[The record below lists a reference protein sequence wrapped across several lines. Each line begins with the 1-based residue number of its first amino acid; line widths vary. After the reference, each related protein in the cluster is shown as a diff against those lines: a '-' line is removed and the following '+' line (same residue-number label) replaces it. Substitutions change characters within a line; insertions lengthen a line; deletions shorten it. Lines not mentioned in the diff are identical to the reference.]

1 MSFKHLAFLVPAI
14 LAASACAQ
22 GSTVDT
28 GGAGGTSGSTGSGSN
43 NTTGSSSGTKM
54 STSQSG
60 SGSGMSSTGSGVVT
74 SSSGCGSMCDMD
86 NDGVLDGADMCPNT
100 PISEPV
106 NDEGCGAS
114 QLMPKINPTFPPYGL
129 TWTPTGDPGRAGGLV
144 WTYTGVDHG
153 DLFHIYWVLCDDPT
167 TPCGVSLDGPIDP
180 ATEGWQFSADSNLP
194 AGKLVFLNGTHIAL
208 ADSSMPAVTGR
219 LTVTI
224 VDEASMPVP
233 FATLTNLGIVG
244 QAGKFGAEI
253 LGAGYT
259 VSMIIEIQ
267 DAGGNWVPYL
277 DYFDAAS
284 TADMGPPATV
294 SIGGSFYDE

>member
-1 MSFKHLAFLVPAI
+1 MSLKHLAFLLPAV
-14 LAASACAQ
+14 LAAVSCAQ

-28 GGAGGTSGSTGSGSN
+28 GGAGGTSASTETGTGSN

-60 SGSGMSSTGSGVVT
+60 SGSGVSTSGSGT
-74 SSSGCGSMCDMD
+74 STSGCGNMCDMD
-86 NDGVLDGADMCPNT
+86 NDGVLDAVDMCMNT
-100 PISEPV
+100 PNSEPV

-114 QLMPKINPTFPPYGL
+114 QLQPKLNPMFPPYGL

-144 WTYTGVDHG
+144 WTYTGIDRG
-153 DLFHIYWVLCDDPT
+153 DLFHIYWVLCDDPA

-194 AGKLVFLNGTHIAL
+194 GGKLVFLNGTHIVL
-208 ADSSMPAVTGR
+208 ADASMPALTGR

-224 VDEASMPVP
+224 VDDMNMPIP
-233 FATLTNLGIVG
+233 FGTLTNLGIVG
-244 QAGKFGAEI
+244 LAGKFGAEI
-253 LGAGYT
+253 ASPGYT
-259 VSMIIEIQ
+259 VTMIIEIQ
-267 DAGGNWVPYL
+267 DAMGAWVPYL
-277 DYFDAAS
+277 DYFDAAQ
-284 TADMGPPATV
+284 TMDMGPPATV